1 MGNQLTNICSGA
13 CTCIFPENEEL
24 QETQIVQ
31 LADKYPHFPKDIL
44 DDIDNHF
51 NILYNNREDIDDKL
65 KTISL
70 NITKVNSSLSQNK
83 QDLNV
88 QFKEFIQTQNKTI
101 SDMNNHINNANKD
114 YDDKINSL
122 KEQINTIVAVN
133 ESFHSKIEG
142 IDNTMTGIISNDW
155 NVLDSEN
162 ENVDENENEDDV
174 NTTVSSEIKNEPEN
188 KEKND

>member
-1 MGNQLTNICSGA
+1 MGNQLTNICSGT

-24 QETQIVQ
+24 QETHIVK
-31 LADKYPHFPKDIL
+31 LADKYPDFPKDIL

-51 NILYNNREDIDDKL
+51 NTLYYNRDDVDDKL
-65 KTISL
+65 KTISH
-70 NITKVNSSLSQNK
+70 NITKVNSSLSQTK

-101 SDMNNHINNANKD
+101 SDMNYHITNADKD
-114 YDDKINSL
+114 YTEKINTL
-122 KEQINTIVAVN
+122 KEQIDTIVAVN

-142 IDNTMTGIISNDW
+142 IDNTMTGIISNEW
-155 NVLDSEN
+155 NVLDN
-162 ENVDENENEDDV
+162 ENENESENLDDD
-174 NTTVSSEIKNEPEN
+174 TAIVSPDTKYQSEN

>member
-1 MGNQLTNICSGA
+1 M
-13 CTCIFPENEEL
+13 
-24 QETQIVQ
+24 
-31 LADKYPHFPKDIL
+31 
-44 DDIDNHF
+44 
-51 NILYNNREDIDDKL
+51 DDKL
-65 KTISL
+65 KTISH
-70 NITKVNSSLSQNK
+70 NITKVNSSLTQNK

-101 SDMNNHINNANKD
+101 SDMNNHINHITNANKD

-162 ENVDENENEDDV
+162 ENVEESENENGNGDDDS
-174 NTTVSSEIKNEPEN
+174 TTVSSEIKLETEN